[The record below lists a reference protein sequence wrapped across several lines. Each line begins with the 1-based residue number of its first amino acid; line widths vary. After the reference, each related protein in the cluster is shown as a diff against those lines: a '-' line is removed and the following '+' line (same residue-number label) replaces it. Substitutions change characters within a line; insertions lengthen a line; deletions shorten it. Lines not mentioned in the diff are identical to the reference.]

1 MNIEI
6 LLNEA
11 LNKAM
16 CTNDRIKNP
25 NSNKIA
31 AFVTEFMASK
41 ELKSDC
47 VLDNVSD
54 YYYLKNGIYHDLD
67 FKAHRRKR

>member
-1 MNIEI
+1 
-6 LLNEA
+6 
-11 LNKAM
+11 M

-31 AFVTEFMASK
+31 AFVTEFMVSK

-47 VLDNVSD
+47 VLDNVSKCCKCG
-54 YYYLKNGIYHDLD
+54 KNEAKGKTNQCDSCLLDGII
-67 FKAHRRKR
+67 